1 MMTQQPADNMAKLR
15 PCLADLWQPA
25 ANLPRLPSH
34 VVPVHEVRRLPAVA
48 GQLNI
53 EITQGEG
60 ENLMLIGDVE
70 TPSFPLGGAFPY
82 ERVDQPVGMFG
93 IGRTSLYKAFLSG
106 DLKRLKIGRRTL
118 LKVSDRE
125 MWIERLQA
133 TGSADPQ
140 TTR

>member
-1 MMTQQPADNMAKLR
+1 MMTQQSADNMAKLR
-15 PCLADLWQPA
+15 PCLADLWQPP

-34 VVPVHEVRRLPAVA
+34 VVPVHEVRRLPVVA

-70 TPSFPLGGAFPY
+70 TPSFPLAGAFPY
-82 ERVDQPVGMFG
+82 VRIDQAVGTFG
-93 IGRTSLYKAFLSG
+93 IGRASLYKSFLSG
-106 DLKRLKIGRRTL
+106 ALKCFKIGRRKL
-118 LKVSDRE
+118 LKVSDRK

-133 TGSADPQ
+133 PGPTDLQ
-140 TTR
+140 KTR